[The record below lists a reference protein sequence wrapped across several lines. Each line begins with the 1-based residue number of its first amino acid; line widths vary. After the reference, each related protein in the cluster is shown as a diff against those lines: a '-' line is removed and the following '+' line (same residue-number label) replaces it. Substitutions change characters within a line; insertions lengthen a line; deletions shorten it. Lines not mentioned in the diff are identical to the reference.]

1 MNSLVTGGHGFSG
14 PHLRRLLREGGW
26 TVSTIGSV
34 PRRAEPGETYF
45 EADLLSRTRLR
56 EALAAADPD
65 VVFHLA
71 ARNGRGGEDEA
82 RRTLAVNVE
91 GTAHLLEALVERGRP
106 ARVIFVGT
114 SAQYG
119 KGPSSSEPVTED
131 MPLWP
136 LGVYGWSKLA
146 AESVAFAHH
155 GRGKLEVLS
164 ARPFNHIGP
173 GEPEHLVCSAFAKRI
188 AAIEAGAEPVLAAG
202 NLDTVRDFTDV
213 RDLVK
218 GFVALA
224 ERGTPGRAYNLC
236 SGRGRRVREILAMLL
251 DRTRAGIEVRADP
264 AKARAGELERQVGSY
279 ARAEAEVGWHPEI
292 TLAQSLDDLLAEWRD
307 KLGSPRAKGMSS

>member
-1 MNSLVTGGHGFSG
+1 MRALVTGGFGFSG
-14 PHLRRLLREGGW
+14 PHLRRLLAERGW
-26 TVSTIGSV
+26 TVSTLGST
-34 PRRAEPGETYF
+34 PRRAEPGENYF
-45 EADLLSRTRLR
+45 EADLLSKGKLR
-56 EALAAADPD
+56 EALSAADPD

-82 RRTLAVNVE
+82 RRTLAVNVQ
-91 GTAHLLEALVERGRP
+91 GTVHLFEALVERERP

-119 KGPSSSEPVTED
+119 IGPRSSELVTEEE
-131 MPLWP
+131 PLWP

-146 AESVAFAHH
+146 AEAVALAHH

-164 ARPFNHIGP
+164 ARPFNHTGP
-173 GEPEHLVCSAFAKRI
+173 GEPEHLVCSGFAKRI
-188 AAIEAGAEPVLAAG
+188 AAIEAGDKPVLAVG

-224 ERGTPGRAYNLC
+224 ERGIPGRAYNLC
-236 SGRGRRVREILAMLL
+236 SGRGRCVREVLSMLL

-264 AKARAGELERQVGSY
+264 AKARAADLERQIGSY

-292 TLAQSLDDLLAEWRD
+292 SLAQSLDDLLGEWRE
-307 KLGSPRAKGMSS
+307 KLRSSRAKGMSS